1 MNKKVLAIL
10 SIIVISL
17 LTISAAPA
25 KTYAN
30 SGYMERFN
38 KLKKKCNKKFKYNGP
53 QQEMNHESLEEF
65 KLWDKEL
72 NYVYNDIYGKLNQ
85 EDQKELKKSELA
97 WIKKRDKK
105 AAEKSSEFEGG
116 TMYPLVYNDILIKLT
131 KKRIKW
137 LIKNY

>member
-53 QQEMNHESLEEF
+53 QQEMNRESLEEF

>member
-105 AAEKSSEFEGG
+105 SRK
-116 TMYPLVYNDILIKLT
+116 I
-131 KKRIKW
+131 
-137 LIKNY
+137 

>member
-17 LTISAAPA
+17 LTISVAPA

-53 QQEMNHESLEEF
+53 QQEMNRESLEEF

-85 EDQKELKKSELA
+85 EEQKELKKSELA